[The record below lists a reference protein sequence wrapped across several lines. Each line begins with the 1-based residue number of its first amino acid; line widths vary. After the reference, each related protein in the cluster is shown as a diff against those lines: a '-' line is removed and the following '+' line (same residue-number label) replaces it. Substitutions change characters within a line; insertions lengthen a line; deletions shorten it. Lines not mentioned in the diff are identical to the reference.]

1 MTDPRAVPDPNVL
14 VAAAITPHGVCGRLV
29 DAAIAGRWKPVAS
42 PQVLAELSEVL
53 LREKF
58 RRWLTVD
65 DAEQFVAGIASI
77 ADVVDDPPP
86 LDKAVSADP
95 DDDYLIA
102 LALAEGVSALV
113 SGDHHLTDL
122 IDLVPPVM
130 TPAAF
135 LASLDEPTR

>member
-1 MTDPRAVPDPNVL
+1 ML
-14 VAAAITPHGVCGRLV
+14 VAAAIAPRGVCGRLV
-29 DAAIAGRWKPVAS
+29 EAAIDGRWRPVAS

-65 DAEQFVAGIASI
+65 DAEQFFAGIASI
-77 ADVVDDPPP
+77 ADVVDDPPS
-86 LDKAVSADP
+86 LNKAVSADP

-102 LALAEGVSALV
+102 LALAQEVSALV

-122 IDLVPPVM
+122 VH
-130 TPAAF
+130 
-135 LASLDEPTR
+135 RC